1 MCLKDREFYY
11 EHLLEMKQKEKKML
25 ENLRSGRKT

>member
-11 EHLLEMKQKEKKML
+11 EHLIKIKKKEKKML